1 MALKDIEI
9 DRRRLIAG
17 ILIIGLAALGA
28 GAGTMAWFSDVEQS
42 TDNKIVA
49 GELDLSNPAN
59 AKMNIGNLAPD
70 DRVPATAGTTVSFQT
85 TYQQGN
91 AIGPIMVNLSV
102 DTSHPANEPGEPP
115 HSSNVSA
122 DQFAKEMLV
131 ETADLNVNNSFH
143 QDLLTTNPSITTL
156 RDLSGT
162 TLNDTFGDVNPG
174 STVSLDLAL
183 RFNSSAGNNYQAD
196 GVNMTVTFVGAQHR

>member
-1 MALKDIEI
+1 MALNDIEI

-49 GELDLSNPAN
+49 GELDLSNPAD
-59 AKMNIGNLAPD
+59 AEMNIGNLAPD
-70 DRVPATAGTTVSFQT
+70 DRVPATAGATVSFQT

-91 AIGPIMVNLSV
+91 AIGPIKVNLSV
-102 DTSHPANEPGEPP
+102 DTSHPANEPVEPP
-115 HSSNVSA
+115 SSNVSA

-131 ETADLNVNNSFH
+131 ETADLNVNGSFH
-143 QDLLTTNPSITTL
+143 QDLTSNPGITTL

-162 TLNDTFGDVNPG
+162 TLNDTFGDVEPG
-174 STVSLDLAL
+174 MPVSLDLAL
-183 RFNSSAGNNYQAD
+183 RFNSSAGNAYQAD